1 MMKRFLMLLLG
12 CFVLFSGVHAQKDEL
27 RSRHVNQ
34 RTMGFMFQY
43 GHYFYLLP
51 EGNTYRP
58 LLLGGTIHL
67 PVSEAKKRFAYGVD
81 FVPHVGFSVTDKLN
95 FEFGMN
101 LYLNANLAISRNSL
115 LSFNVGAG
123 PHYIDMIT
131 RRQINGFIFSTN
143 FLAAY
148 KYRYQYE
155 NNFYE
160 IAFFSGLRHISN
172 AQLKTPNIGINNL
185 IFGLTVAKMF

>member
-1 MMKRFLMLLLG
+1 MKRLVLLLSG
-12 CFVLFSGVHAQKDEL
+12 CLIFLSGAMAQKNDVS
-27 RSRHVNQ
+27 SRHINQ
-34 RTMGFMFQY
+34 RTIGFMLQY

-51 EGNTYRP
+51 EGYAYRP
-58 LLLGGTIHL
+58 LLLGGTLHI
-67 PVSEAKKRFAYGVD
+67 PVSETKKRFVYGVD
-81 FVPHVGFSVTDKLN
+81 FVPHVGFSVTEKMN

-101 LYLNANLAISRNSL
+101 LYLNGNLAISPNSL

-123 PHYIDMIT
+123 PHYIDLVT
-131 RRQINGFIFSTN
+131 ARQINGFIFSTN

-148 KYRYQYE
+148 KYRYRYE

-160 IAFFSGLRHISN
+160 MALFSGLRHISN

-185 IFGLTVAKMF
+185 IFGMTIAKMF